1 MSKEPDERV
10 QLRSQGDRFEE
21 ALLEAVDESLL
32 ALLGETGAATMYF
45 HIKRVSSLE
54 KSEMPR
60 KLKEFSLA
68 IATIF
73 KDSAPAVETP
83 ILRKLCE
90 KLAMD
95 YESVKDLQFRAA
107 LETIRQIAG
116 PTP

>member
-1 MSKEPDERV
+1 MSKGPDEGAR
-10 QLRSQGDRFEE
+10 LRNQGDRFEE

-45 HIKRVSSLE
+45 HMKRVSSLE

-73 KDSAPAVETP
+73 KDSAPAIETP

-90 KLAMD
+90 KLGMD
-95 YESVKDLQFRAA
+95 YESVKDLQFQAA
-107 LETIRQIAG
+107 LETVRQIAG

>member
-1 MSKEPDERV
+1 MSKGPDEGA

-32 ALLGETGAATMYF
+32 ALLGEIGAATMYF
-45 HIKRVSSLE
+45 HMKRVSSLK

-68 IATIF
+68 VATIF
-73 KDSAPAVETP
+73 KESAPAVEKP

-90 KLAMD
+90 KLGMD
-95 YESVKDLQFRAA
+95 YESVKDLQFQAA
-107 LETIRQIAG
+107 LETARQIAG

>member
-1 MSKEPDERV
+1 MSKGPDEGV

-73 KDSAPAVETP
+73 KDSAPAVEKP

-90 KLAMD
+90 KLGME
-95 YESVKDLQFRAA
+95 YESVKDLQFQAA
-107 LETIRQIAG
+107 LETVKQRL
-116 PTP
+116 PMHM